1 MDRLILEKRDATAQL
16 AQRFDWRLVVLFGST
31 ARESGGRDL
40 DLAVMPRSTP
50 DLLEEGR
57 WLAALE
63 AVLTPR
69 RVDLLVMTER
79 LSPLARFE
87 VFRAGVCLFEAQ
99 EGLFS
104 REQDRA
110 FFLYVDSGRFRRA
123 SLEVLRD

>member
-1 MDRLILEKRDATAQL
+1 MDRLILEKRNAITQL
-16 AQRFDWRLVVLFGST
+16 ARRFGWRLVVLFGS
-31 ARESGGRDL
+31 AVQESAGRDL
-40 DLAVMPRSTP
+40 DLAVMPGSAP

-63 AVLTPR
+63 SLFAPR
-69 RVDLLVMTER
+69 PVDLLILAER

-87 VFRAGVCLFEAQ
+87 VFRAGVCLFEARD
-99 EGLFS
+99 GLFS

-110 FFLYVDSGRFRRA
+110 FFLYADSGGFRRA

>member
-1 MDRLILEKRDATAQL
+1 
-16 AQRFDWRLVVLFGST
+16 
-31 ARESGGRDL
+31 
-40 DLAVMPRSTP
+40 MPSSAP

-63 AVLTPR
+63 AVFAPR
-69 RVDLLVMTER
+69 PVDLLVLTDR

-110 FFLYVDSGRFRRA
+110 FFLYADSSRFRRA
-123 SLEVLRD
+123 SLEVLHG